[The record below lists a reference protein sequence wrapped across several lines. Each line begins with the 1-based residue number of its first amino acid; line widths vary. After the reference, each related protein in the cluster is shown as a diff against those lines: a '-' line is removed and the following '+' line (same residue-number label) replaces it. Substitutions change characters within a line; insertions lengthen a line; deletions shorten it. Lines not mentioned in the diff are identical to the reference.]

1 MQQHIA
7 VIGAGVVGLACAA
20 QLVRRGVRVTLV
32 DPAEP
37 GAGCSWG
44 NAGCLSRASIVP
56 VGLPG
61 LWKSV
66 PGYLLDPAGP
76 FRIDWRYAHRIAPWL
91 WKLQMA
97 SKLARVRAIAAA
109 LHPLLDASIREWRPL
124 AEWAGVPELVRQEGY
139 GFVYESEQAFLR
151 DRLGRELR
159 QAHGVQIEV
168 LTGGAIRELDPAL
181 SPAITHMTWL
191 PEQGHVPN
199 PPRLS
204 KALAAT
210 LRSAGAAF
218 HAAAATDFRFRDG
231 LVSHVVTDA
240 GALEVDGVVLAA
252 GAHSRELAAR
262 LKSRV
267 PLDTERGYHVM
278 LPRSGGAPRVPVCSG
293 EGKFFVTPM
302 EDGLRVAGTVELA
315 GLHAPPDMAR
325 AHLLA
330 GQARRMLPR
339 IDATVQSTWM
349 GRRPSMPD
357 SLPVL
362 GRAPSVPNA
371 YFAFGH
377 GHVGLTAA
385 APGGAALADLICT
398 GRSALDLSP
407 YRADRF
413 A

>member
-7 VIGAGVVGLACAA
+7 VIGAGIVGLACAA

-32 DPAEP
+32 DPSEP

-91 WKLQMA
+91 VRLQMA
-97 SKLARVRAIAAA
+97 SKLARVQAIAAA

-159 QAHGVQIEV
+159 QAHGVRMEI
-168 LTGGAIRELDPAL
+168 LTGGQVRELDPAL

-204 KALAAT
+204 KALADT
-210 LRSAGAAF
+210 LRAAGAAF
-218 HAAAATDFRFRDG
+218 HAAAATDFAFRDG
-231 LVSHVVTDA
+231 RVARVLTEA
-240 GALEVDGVVLAA
+240 GAIDVDGVVLAA
-252 GAHSRELAAR
+252 GAHSRALAAR

-278 LPRSGGAPRVPVCSG
+278 LPRSGAAPRVPVCSG

-330 GQARRMLPR
+330 GQAKRMLPR

-362 GRAPSVPNA
+362 GRAPRVPNA

-385 APGGAALADLICT
+385 APGGAALADLVCT
-398 GRSALDLSP
+398 GRAAIDLAP

-413 A
+413 S